1 MISFIPAN
9 GTTPQQVPLNAG
21 QTVVYRNVLD
31 SLWISQSA
39 DGTSG
44 YRTNVAVVFPD
55 AGGGAATVS
64 VYDADGSL
72 ARTQELN
79 LKGYSV
85 VNDNVTG
92 DSSRFAFED
101 LPAGTQDVLVNGVAR
116 ANGRNN
122 TFRHLFRAHFSD
134 CSAHI

>member
-64 VYDADGSL
+64 VYDADGDL

-79 LKGYSV
+79 LERRDLASLREGVRGLLCDLEELSEVGYAEHLV
-85 VNDNVTG
+85 VRHIP
-92 DSSRFAFED
+92 SLR
-101 LPAGTQDVLVNGVAR
+101 VNK
-116 ANGRNN
+116 
-122 TFRHLFRAHFSD
+122 
-134 CSAHI
+134 

>member
-64 VYDADGSL
+64 VYDADGDL

-79 LKGYSV
+79 LERRDLASLREGVRGLLCDLEELSDLGNVEHLV
-85 VNDNVTG
+85 VRHIPSLRINK
-92 DSSRFAFED
+92 SR
-101 LPAGTQDVLVNGVAR
+101 GK
-116 ANGRNN
+116 
-122 TFRHLFRAHFSD
+122 
-134 CSAHI
+134 

>member
-64 VYDADGSL
+64 VYD
-72 ARTQELN
+72 
-79 LKGYSV
+79 
-85 VNDNVTG
+85 
-92 DSSRFAFED
+92 
-101 LPAGTQDVLVNGVAR
+101 VLVNGVAR

-122 TFRHLFRAHFSD
+122 TFLPPKPADLERRDLASLREGVRGLLCNLEELSDLGYAEHLVVRHIPSLRVNK
-134 CSAHI
+134 